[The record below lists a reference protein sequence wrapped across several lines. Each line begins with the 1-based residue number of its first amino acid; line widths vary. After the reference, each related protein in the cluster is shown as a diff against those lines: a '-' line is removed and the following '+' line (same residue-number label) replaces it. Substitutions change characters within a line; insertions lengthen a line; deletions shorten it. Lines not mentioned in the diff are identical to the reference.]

1 MQEPGSPEV
10 KKPAFGDD
18 SKEYAQLI
26 SYSIVFEHKS
36 TVWGF
41 QSEAPFFLRVKIEG
55 FLVLA
60 QQH

>member
-10 KKPAFGDD
+10 KKPVFEDD

-41 QSEAPFFLRVKIEG
+41 KSDAPFFYV
-55 FLVLA
+55 
-60 QQH
+60 